1 MVLDALRGY
10 VQLAS
15 GLTEVTKQ
23 RAQAAAKALLQQTGA
38 DTLTSGLTTKA
49 SDLADE
55 IVATSKSN
63 RQLLQAIVTNEV
75 EGAVARLGF
84 VRSEE
89 VAALTRRVQT
99 LEGELAEARGTGTP
113 AAPAAPAGD
122 DSRKPCRRRSAAKK
136 VAGRRRR
143 RRPRRRRLPRRR
155 RPRRRLPPR
164 RSRPRSRPPRRQLRR
179 RRLDVTEHP
188 GEQFPPDVDPDVE
201 PGFDPYP
208 SEDTPET
215 PDYDAE
221 PSPQNFSHDQ
231 PHGEEAPSETYGG
244 SAEQSHGEEP
254 SGETYGGSASQRTA
268 M

>member
-1 MVLDALRGY
+1 MVMDALRGY

-23 RAQAAAKALLQQTGA
+23 RAEAAAKALLQQTGA
-38 DTLTSGLTTKA
+38 DKLTSGVTAKV

-99 LEGELAEARGTGTP
+99 LESELAEARAAT

-122 DSRKPCRRRSAAKK
+122 VLAEAGPAPAKKAAAKKSAAKK
-136 VAGRRRR
+136 AAKKAPAKKVA
-143 RRPRRRRLPRRR
+143 
-155 RPRRRLPPR
+155 
-164 RSRPRSRPPRRQLRR
+164 
-179 RRLDVTEHP
+179 
-188 GEQFPPDVDPDVE
+188 
-201 PGFDPYP
+201 
-208 SEDTPET
+208 
-215 PDYDAE
+215 AK
-221 PSPQNFSHDQ
+221 N
-231 PHGEEAPSETYGG
+231 AP
-244 SAEQSHGEEP
+244 AKK
-254 SGETYGGSASQRTA
+254 TA
-268 M
+268 AKKTATAKKA